1 MGALGFN
8 GGGDPEKFWSVGGGG
23 GGAESLPIPSP
34 TRKNPVSLIR
44 YDKKKQLGRKS
55 VLKLIQKY
63 IEATTD
69 EFKELLHTL
78 LEQGSVNTKIISKV
92 KE

>member
-1 MGALGFN
+1 M
-8 GGGDPEKFWSVGGGG
+8 VGGGG
-23 GGAESLPIPSP
+23 GGGGAPPP
-34 TRKNPVSLIR
+34 PPPPGKNPVSLIR